1 MSHIVSK
8 IVSLCHRGTEEMRNR
23 TLSGLASSE
32 QTPSDDRKS
41 SLAFKD
47 ISATTIAEQLTYLE
61 YRMLRRIPVSSSYL
75 FFMLSTNEV
84 ILNP

>member
-1 MSHIVSK
+1 
-8 IVSLCHRGTEEMRNR
+8 MRNR
-23 TLSGLASSE
+23 TLSGLPSSE